1 MKIHKLTALIF
12 AAIMLAA
19 CGKTALPEEELI
31 LETTAEESVT
41 VTTAAKKT
49 AKKKETDKPVTAA
62 DDTKANAAADDTK
75 TNAALDGEYR
85 ADPFDYDELR
95 ALTAADVAS
104 ADGYYCDEDEDLSS
118 FVYIED
124 KDVIAELLDAFR
136 QLDVQREIGE
146 TEFTWFN
153 ADVEKV
159 NTITFR
165 LTNNDPIS
173 VTFMVAEDGSK
184 CIAADKYEVVGND
197 YTYYRSEN
205 FCDYTVLAEKTAEL
219 FRPVA
224 VDNCSVYKEYGVEN
238 NALAAA
244 YCDDDSG
251 SKYTAGCP
259 AVVCARFVALDTDRD
274 YETGFDCWLEK
285 QTANGN
291 WIRVEPLGNIRQ
303 ANNGIGHLYN
313 VNESGRKFVTFDLA
327 CYPLL
332 DAGKYRIA
340 KPFGIEGENDPDR
353 YTVYYEFEMV
363 ERAAAKIDGDVYCGK
378 KEYPINAQSIDIT
391 LDYNSGLFTS
401 SEVYDIERREGG
413 KWVSVRTGDVH
424 TNSIGG
430 SYALS
435 FETEKTISGGDF
447 DLSEAGEYRVRVS
460 VGGFDTDSLFTEDY
474 GTKYAYFTVTDNAD
488 MGDITVELQNKDICE
503 IDEGVPVTV
512 TNKGSMTA
520 ALKSAEIT
528 VDGKRVECEVRS
540 YGNIYPDRDINMIV
554 RTKDTMPS
562 GSGELKLTFSAE
574 GCKDKSVTV
583 KFTVRKA
590 TEEEKNSGVF
600 VETDKKSYPKGVQE
614 IKVTVTNKE
623 RYKQDIMV
631 YPLFCSV
638 KNADADESTLM
649 ACLDA
654 EEYIIKYGESKTL
667 TFKNYGGNIREYIK
681 AVYGMLEYDITEEE
695 IDEVAS
701 QWEEASTEDMEVYSV
716 KKTGK
721 YTVSVPY
728 ITESGED
735 DEIIAEFEVK

>member
-1 MKIHKLTALIF
+1 MKIHKLTALLS

-19 CGKTALPEEELI
+19 CGKTALPEEELT
-31 LETTAEESVT
+31 LETTAEETIS
-41 VTTAAKKT
+41 VTTAAKKSD
-49 AKKKETDKPVTAA
+49 KKKETDKPETTA
-62 DDTKANAAADDTK
+62 DNTKANAAS
-75 TNAALDGEYR
+75 DGEYR

-95 ALTAADVAS
+95 ALTADDVATV
-104 ADGYYCDEDEDLSS
+104 DGYYHDEDENLSS
-118 FVYIED
+118 LVYIED
-124 KDVIAELLDAFR
+124 KDIISQLLNAFR

-159 NTITFR
+159 NTLTFR
-165 LTNNDPIS
+165 LNNNDPIS
-173 VTFMVAEDGSK
+173 VTFMVAEDGTK
-184 CIAADKYEVVGND
+184 CIAADKYEINGND

-205 FCDYTVLAEKTAEL
+205 FCDYTALAEKTAEL
-219 FRPVA
+219 FRPIA
-224 VDNCSVYKEYGVEN
+224 EDNCSVYKEYGVEN

-244 YCDDDSG
+244 YCDDNSG

-274 YETGFDCWLEK
+274 YETGFECWLEK
-285 QTANGN
+285 ESGGI
-291 WIRVEPLGNIRQ
+291 WKKVEPLGNIKQ
-303 ANNGIGHLYN
+303 ANSGIGHLYN

-363 ERAAAKIDGDVYCGK
+363 ERAVAKIDGDVYCGK
-378 KEYPINAQSIDIT
+378 KEYPVNAQSIDVT
-391 LDYNSGLFTS
+391 LDYDSGLFTT
-401 SEVYDIERREGG
+401 SEVYDIERKEGG

-430 SYALS
+430 SYSLS
-435 FETEKTISGGDF
+435 FEMEKTLSGGDF
-447 DLSEAGEYRVRVS
+447 DLSKTGEYRVRVS

-474 GTKYAYFTVTDNAD
+474 GTKYAYFTVTDSAD
-488 MGDITVELQNKDICE
+488 IGNITVELQNKDICE
-503 IDEGVPVTV
+503 IDEGVPVTI
-512 TNKGSMTA
+512 TNKGCMTA
-520 ALKSAEIT
+520 ALKSAEMT
-528 VDGKRVECEVRS
+528 VGGKKVECETRE
-540 YGNIYPDRDINMIV
+540 YNNIYPERDVNMIV
-554 RTKDTMPS
+554 RTKDKMPT

-574 GCKDKSVTV
+574 GCKDKVVTV

-600 VETDKKSYPKGVQE
+600 VETDKKSYSKGVQE

-623 RYKQDIMV
+623 RYKQDITI
-631 YPLFCSV
+631 YPIFCTIS
-638 KNADADESTLM
+638 KADTDEETLM
-649 ACLDA
+649 ACFDTA
-654 EEYIIKYGESKTL
+654 EYTIKYGESKTL
-667 TFKNYGGNIREYIK
+667 TFKNYGGNVKEYFK
-681 AVYGMLEYDITEEE
+681 AAYGILGYDITDEEL
-695 IDEVAS
+695 DELAG
-701 QWEEASTEDMEVYSV
+701 QLEDIPPEDMEVYSM
-716 KKTGK
+716 KKAGK

-728 ITESGED
+728 ITESGEN

>member
-1 MKIHKLTALIF
+1 MKIHKLAALLSAVIL
-12 AAIMLAA
+12 LAA

-31 LETTAEESVT
+31 LETTAEETVS
-41 VTTAAKKT
+41 VTTAAKKSD
-49 AKKKETDKPVTAA
+49 KKKETDKPVTAA
-62 DDTKANAAADDTK
+62 EDTKVNAADDTK
-75 TNAALDGEYR
+75 VNAASDGEYR
-85 ADPFDYDELR
+85 ADPFDYDTLR
-95 ALTAADVAS
+95 TLTADDVATV
-104 ADGYYCDEDEDLSS
+104 DGYYHDEDEDLSS
-118 FVYIED
+118 LVYIED
-124 KDVIAELLDAFR
+124 KDVISKLLDAFR

-146 TEFTWFN
+146 TEYTWFN

-159 NTITFR
+159 NTLTFR
-165 LTNNDPIS
+165 LNNNDPIS
-173 VTFMVAEDGSK
+173 ITFMVAEDGSK
-184 CIAADKYEVVGND
+184 CIAADKYEVNGND
-197 YTYYRSEN
+197 YTYYYSEN

-259 AVVCARFVALDTDRD
+259 AVVCARFVALDTDRN
-274 YETGFDCWLEK
+274 YETGFDCRLER

-291 WIRVEPLGNIRQ
+291 WIQVDPIGNIKQ
-303 ANNGIGHLYN
+303 ANNGIGHFYN
-313 VNESGRKFVTFDLA
+313 VNEGGRKFVTFDLA

-378 KEYPINAQSIDIT
+378 KEYPVNARSIDLT
-391 LDYNSGLFTS
+391 LDYNTGLFTT
-401 SEVYDIERREGG
+401 SEVYDIERKEGG

-447 DLSEAGEYRVRVS
+447 DLSKTGEYRVRVS

-474 GTKYAYFTVTDNAD
+474 GTKYAYFTITDNAD
-488 MGDITVELQNKDICE
+488 MGNILVELQNNDICE

-520 ALKSAEIT
+520 ALKSAELT
-528 VDGKRVECEVRS
+528 VGGKKVECEVRS
-540 YGNIYPDRDINMIV
+540 YSNIYPDRDVNIIV
-554 RTKDTMPS
+554 RTKDTMPT

-574 GCKDKSVTV
+574 GCKDKTVTV

-600 VETDKKSYPKGVQE
+600 VETDKKVYAKGVQE
-614 IKVTVTNKE
+614 IRVTVTNKE
-623 RYKQDIMV
+623 RYKQDIAV
-631 YPLFCSV
+631 YPVFCSIA
-638 KNADADESTLM
+638 NAYSGDTTLM
-649 ACLDA
+649 ACFDA
-654 EEYIIKYGESKTL
+654 EEYKIKYGESKTI
-667 TFKNYGGNIREYIK
+667 TFKNYSGNIREFFK
-681 AVYGMLEYDITEEE
+681 AFYSLLDYDISEEDL
-695 IDEVAS
+695 DELEG
-701 QWEEASTEDMEVYSV
+701 QWKETSAEDMEVYSL
-716 KKTGK
+716 KKVGK
-721 YTVSVPY
+721 YTVTVPY